1 MTELFVIATA
11 GVAIAVLRVSIWEM
25 QRYRSRT
32 WLHVDGVVQA
42 AYYRVIGKNV
52 YPLVDISY
60 DLEGARND
68 LRGVRAGDID
78 LGSFI
83 AGSKIRLLVDP
94 NRQDRCI
101 VDR

>member
-11 GVAIAVLRVSIWEM
+11 GAAIAALRVWFWEV
-25 QRYRSRT
+25 RLYRSRT
-32 WLHVDGVVQA
+32 WLHIDGVVQA

-52 YPLVDISY
+52 YPLLDISY
-60 DLEGARND
+60 DLEGVRND
-68 LRGVRAGDID
+68 LHGVRAGDID
-78 LGSFI
+78 LGGFT